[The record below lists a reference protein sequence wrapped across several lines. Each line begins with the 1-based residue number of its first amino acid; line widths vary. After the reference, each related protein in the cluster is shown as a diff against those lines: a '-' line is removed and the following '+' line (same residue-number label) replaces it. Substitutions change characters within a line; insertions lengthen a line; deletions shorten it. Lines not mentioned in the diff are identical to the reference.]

1 MQNFYFGDDNLLRR
15 HDYDVDVAGGFGAAH
30 YVYDIVEVD
39 GIRLPA
45 KRRVY
50 RRDADGQAILDQVMV
65 SIDISDIR
73 FG

>member
-1 MQNFYFGDDNLLRR
+1 
-15 HDYDVDVAGGFGAAH
+15 VK
-30 YVYDIVEVD
+30 VD
-39 GIRLPA
+39 GIRLPT

-50 RRDADGQAILDQVMV
+50 RRDADRQAILDQVMV